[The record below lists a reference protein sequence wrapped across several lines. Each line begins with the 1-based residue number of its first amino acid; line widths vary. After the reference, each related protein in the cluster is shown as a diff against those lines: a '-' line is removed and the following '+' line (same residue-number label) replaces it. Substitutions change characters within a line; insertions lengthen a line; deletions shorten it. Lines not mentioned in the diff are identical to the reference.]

1 MGRYAV
7 ILAGGGGTR
16 LWPQSRRKLPK
27 QFLELGAREGE
38 TLIGAT
44 ARRAARVVGPANVW
58 VVTAADQV
66 AEVARAVGR
75 DAVPDG
81 NVIAEP
87 CARNTAAA
95 VGLAAARLSAL
106 DPDATLAVL
115 PADHHIGDET
125 AFAGALEKCLDAAER
140 VVDGRTPLV
149 TCGIQPSHPETGFGY
164 IEVAPGASPTRDGAL
179 PVLRFVEKP
188 SANLA
193 IEFIASGR
201 HTWNSGMF
209 FFRASRMLE
218 EMARTLPALAGG
230 LQQILQALAK
240 GGVSAAAEATAR
252 VYPSLPSVSIDVG
265 VMEKAG
271 GILVVPGAFGWND
284 VGSWRALA
292 EVRPADAEGNVRVG
306 TTVAIQTR
314 GSVLVSGDAR
324 VLAAYGVEDLV
335 VVSTPDAVL
344 VIPKRMAQ
352 DVRAVVQELEQ
363 RGLSQYL

>member
-1 MGRYAV
+1 MARYAV

-16 LWPQSRRKLPK
+16 LWPQSRRRLPK

-75 DAVPDG
+75 DAVPDD

-95 VGLAAARLSAL
+95 VGLAAARLAAL
-106 DPDATLAVL
+106 DPDATLAIL
-115 PADHHIGDET
+115 PADHHIGDEG
-125 AFAGALEKCLDAAER
+125 AFSRTLEACLDAAER
-140 VVDGRTPLV
+140 TSGDSTPLV
-149 TCGIQPSHPETGFGY
+149 TCGIKPSHPETGFGY
-164 IEVAPGASPTRDGAL
+164 IEVAAGQTATRDGAL

-188 SANLA
+188 SVERAK
-193 IEFIASGR
+193 EFLASGR
-201 HTWNSGMF
+201 FFWNSGMF
-209 FFRASRMLE
+209 FFRARRMLAE
-218 EMARTLPALAGG
+218 IGRTLPALGG
-230 LQQILQALAK
+230 ALGEIGAALTR
-240 GGVSAAAEATAR
+240 GGVAVAAEVTAR
-252 VYPSLPSVSIDVG
+252 LYPGLPSVSVDVG

-271 GILVVPGAFGWND
+271 GILVVPGDFSWND

-292 EVRPADAEGNVRVG
+292 EVRPADAAGNVRVG
-306 TTVAIQTR
+306 TTVAIDTTK
-314 GSVLVSGDAR
+314 SVLVSGDGRLVA
-324 VLAAYGVEDLV
+324 VVGVSGLC

-344 VIPKRMAQ
+344 VVPTERAQ
-352 DVRAVVQELEQ
+352 DVRAIVQELEQ
-363 RGLSQYL
+363 RGLTTYL